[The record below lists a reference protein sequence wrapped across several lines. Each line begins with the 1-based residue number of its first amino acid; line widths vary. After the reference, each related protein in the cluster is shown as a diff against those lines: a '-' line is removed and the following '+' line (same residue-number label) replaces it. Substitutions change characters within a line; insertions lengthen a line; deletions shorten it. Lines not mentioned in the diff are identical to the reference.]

1 MATFRRKLFDGIDR
15 VNKILNPITEKASDA
30 TLDFSGV
37 RPFVRLLTS
46 AKLSAQGKKEYRPQV
61 KSNTVRGALERV
73 YLGQD
78 EPVPSFGQWN
88 RNMNTKITPYVGA
101 EKAKYLAPV
110 LMGLSAFSDLV
121 PLGVDDIGKNVGKR
135 TGKEAFEQ
143 IEKRTI
149 DDQIKLL
156 DKAIK
161 STKDWGKRAEIM
173 KKRDELMDLADPAR
187 KAVGKELS
195 TFNDTLKTANKERAQ
210 IQKQTSSVTDK
221 LTKLKQDINTVYD
234 NKSLTDIQKKAEA
247 SKLYREKSTLENL
260 QKQLVQESADVTK
273 KLSSVPSKVDAVATT
288 VKSSDPYKEL
298 IQAGKKPAKVE
309 DIIKPKDVRT
319 VFSPARDK
327 FVTAYKGLVNKFG
340 DNEIIERLE
349 KGAFKG
355 TPEAK
360 ALKQVT
366 DELYETTKKLV
377 KERTGK
383 ELDIGKVEDYLPR
396 IYSGSYKDVGNEL
409 GDNMMDIAESFY
421 SPLKGRTNALAKAGY
436 VKDPEKIIDDYISGI
451 ARELDGADINAAIK
465 GTSAEGEKVLFETA
479 KKIGESIK
487 ETGQSSVDVIES
499 MKKATE
505 AFGDAEEARVLVPKL
520 SKVERG
526 LYDDQLFLDELGLTE
541 PLKRFLYSEELGK
554 ASAHSVVDLLKQ
566 GKFDEAGALIKS
578 YLPEFHVDFYTNY
591 MRKVK
596 KHGGNLDSASYNFI
610 RKEYRNVGIDDMRKF
625 VSKLDFADKNTAKRF
640 NSILNNVVGVGAR
653 TDNIETRFLSGLRK
667 HLSAGLLGLNIS
679 PAIQNLVEV
688 RRLAGTVDTR
698 HILGGL
704 QDAYRQSRGLEEDV
718 LVRHGLDEIST
729 RYVDEAWVAFKD
741 RVADVEG
748 VYDTILDSTMVPFQ
762 KSEKLKNRAFAAA
775 FEREGIAK
783 GLTGQ
788 KLTEYVNIKFN
799 QYAIPAGKLSA
810 TGIIRGEKSKTLLQ
824 FGQYG
829 AREIGMMMNRAK
841 HVKRGAVNLAH
852 GGSMTK
858 KESDALKYLLAWGF
872 NSILT
877 YKLYEKIGMPGGAVL
892 PSLPGTKGLPDISD
906 LFTGSD
912 ARKEE
917 IQNNL
922 ARSDAEDFAMGFV
935 DAISGTSP
943 TAQII
948 VDTMLALADYVGG
961 LNEDKWGNLTDD
973 GMVDDYRE
981 YKLKRDL
988 QGMLIPAGNQLLNK
1002 TGAYIQDFRQGY
1014 NATST
1019 GDKVRYPI
1027 TTDPASMLQ
1036 GFMFGSSATDTG
1048 NQFWEDREEQGKY
1061 LNLNQ
1066 AESDRYK
1073 ELFATK
1079 GRETAFNYWNKMYQ
1093 AKMSSVDKP
1102 EEDMKAIAK
1111 VSDKYNGTNLSDV
1124 TSKVLLKDAQ
1134 DDEIYT
1140 DIKRYDKEQLDML
1153 KKGDIT
1159 EEDYEQRVS
1168 DYAEQTHGWSI
1179 DDYRNRIY
1187 SGSDLTAKQKAEIVK
1202 GYIDGGQMD
1211 IASWYKNKLL
1221 TLEVAKEL
1229 ERNGVIPDADALWD
1243 TAQMTDPYYK
1253 NKELRKLREKTAKT
1267 KAKAV
1272 VDILKA
1278 KDKYRKTK
1286 TKGYKPR
1293 LTTRV
1298 SAPKSLSIKLK
1309 TSKPTK
1315 YTAKSLKTIL
1325 NKIKAEGETT
1335 FKL

>member
-1 MATFRRKLFDGIDR
+1 MATFRRKLFTGIDR
-15 VNKILNPITEKASDA
+15 INQKLNPIADKAGNLAMDI
-30 TLDFSGV
+30 SGI
-37 RPFVRLLTS
+37 RPFARLLLS
-46 AKLSAQGKKEYRPQV
+46 GKLEAQGKSKYNPQI
-61 KSNTVRGALERV
+61 KPNTLRSGLEEV
-73 YLGQD
+73 FLGKD
-78 EPVPSFGQWN
+78 YVPSFTQWN
-88 RNMNTKITPYVGA
+88 KDMSKKITPYIGA
-101 EKAKYLAPV
+101 DKAKYAAPV
-110 LMGLSAFSDLV
+110 LMGLSALSDTV
-121 PLGVDDIGKNVGKR
+121 PLGVDDILKNSGKKA
-135 TGKEAFEQ
+135 GKEAIEQ
-143 IEKRTI
+143 VGKRTI

-156 DKAIK
+156 DKAMK
-161 STKDWGKRAEIM
+161 ATKDWGERAKIM
-173 KKRDELMDLADPAR
+173 KQRDELMDAVDPAR
-187 KAVGKELS
+187 KAVGKEL
-195 TFNDTLKTANKERAQ
+195 TNFNKTLKAVNKEKAQ
-210 IQKQTSSVTDK
+210 VQKQVNSVTEK
-221 LTKLKQDINTVYD
+221 LSKLKKDVNTIYD
-234 NKSLTDIQKKAEA
+234 NKALTDVQKKAKARELYKEKEA
-247 SKLYREKSTLENL
+247 LENL
-260 QKQLVQESADVTK
+260 QKQLIKDGTKVTE
-273 KLSSVPSKVDAVATT
+273 KLSNIPSKVDDVVDTT
-288 VKSSDPYKEL
+288 KESEAYKEL
-298 IQAGKKPAKVE
+298 IQAGNKATKVP
-309 DIIKPKDVRT
+309 DIIKPKDVKT
-319 VFSPARDK
+319 TFAPYRDR
-327 FVTAYKGLVNKFG
+327 FVKAYRGLTSKYG

-349 KGAFKG
+349 SGAFKG

-360 ALKQVT
+360 ELKAVT
-366 DELYETTKKLV
+366 DEMYETTKKV
-377 KERTGK
+377 IKERTGK
-383 ELDIGKVEDYLPR
+383 DVEIGKVDDYLPR
-396 IYSGSYKDVGNEL
+396 VYSGSYKDVGNEL
-409 GDNMMDIAESFY
+409 GDNMMDIAENFY
-421 SPLKGRTNALAKAGY
+421 SPIKSRTNKVARAGY
-436 VKDPEKIIDDYISGI
+436 VKDPEKMIDDYISGI

-520 SKVERG
+520 SKIERG

-541 PLKRFLYSEELGK
+541 PLKRFLYSDYL
-554 ASAHSVVDLLKQ
+554 SVNTAHNVKGLLKQ

-596 KHGGNLDSASYNFI
+596 KHGGELESASLNFI
-610 RKEYRNVGIDDMRKF
+610 KKEYRNVGIDDMRKF

-640 NSILNNVVGVGAR
+640 NSVLNEVLGHDAR
-653 TDNIETRFLSGLRK
+653 TRNLATNIMRGWRRHIST
-667 HLSAGLLGLNIS
+667 GLLGLNVS

-688 RRLAGTVDTR
+688 RRLAGVVDPR
-698 HILGGL
+698 HLIGGL
-704 QDAYRQSRGLEEDV
+704 ADAYKQSMHMAEDSLAKYGLSEVAKRYDDV
-718 LVRHGLDEIST
+718 AT
-729 RYVDEAWVAFKD
+729 TQFKD
-741 RVADVEG
+741 RVADLG
-748 VYDTILDSTMVPFQ
+748 GAYDSILDATMVMFR
-762 KSEKLKNRAFAAA
+762 KTENLKNRAFVAVL
-775 FEREGIAK
+775 ERDGIAK

-788 KLTEYVNIKFN
+788 ALQEHVVRGFH

-810 TGIIRGEKSKTLLQ
+810 TGLIRGEKSKTLLQ
-824 FGQYG
+824 FGQYP
-829 AREIGMMMNRAK
+829 ARELGILLNKGK
-841 HVKRGAVNLAH
+841 HITDRE
-852 GGSMTK
+852 K
-858 KESDALKYLLAWGF
+858 KSLEYLLAFGF
-872 NSILT
+872 NTYLT
-877 YKLYEKIGMPGGAVL
+877 YKVYEKIGMPGSAAIPSAPGAR
-892 PSLPGTKGLPDISD
+892 GLPDMTSPFI
-906 LFTGSD
+906 GSD

-917 IQNNL
+917 IQDNL
-922 ARSDAEDFAMGFV
+922 AQSGAEDFAMGFV
-935 DAISGTSP
+935 NALAGTSP
-943 TAQII
+943 TAQLLT
-948 VDTMLALADYVGG
+948 DSMLVLADYLGG
-961 LNEDKWGNLTDD
+961 ANQDRWGKLTDD
-973 GMVDDYRE
+973 GMVDDYYE
-981 YKLKRDL
+981 YKLKKDVK
-988 QGMLIPAGNQLLNK
+988 GMLIPAGNQLLNK

-1073 ELFATK
+1073 ELFATN
-1079 GRETAFNYWNKMYQ
+1079 GREPAFDYWNKMYQ

-1140 DIKRYDKEQLDML
+1140 DIKRYDKEQLGML

-1253 NKELRKLREKTAKT
+1253 NKELRKLREKSAKT
-1267 KAKAV
+1267 NARAM

-1278 KDKYRKTK
+1278 KDKYRKASV
-1286 TKGYKPR
+1286 KGVKPYKPK
-1293 LTTRV
+1293 LTSNV
-1298 SAPKSLSIKLK
+1298 SSPKSISLKLK
-1309 TSKPTK
+1309 SSKPKK
-1315 YTAKSLKTIL
+1315 YTAKSLKSIM
-1325 NKIKAEGETT
+1325 NKIKTEGETT